1 MLLDGMAELGATYP
15 GVVLGEVAEL
25 SEWIE
30 SEWVCEGTAELSGE
44 VPYWLEELPELG
56 PTEGVTWVVGTE
68 SVWLRDSVFELS
80 GGTDPV

>member
-44 VPYWLEELPELG
+44 VPY
-56 PTEGVTWVVGTE
+56 
-68 SVWLRDSVFELS
+68 
-80 GGTDPV
+80 